1 MARINLLPWRAE
13 RRKQR
18 QQDFIKM
25 VGVSVITAIALAFL
39 IISYHNG
46 QIDGQKERNAY
57 LEQQITEVDAAITE
71 IEKLDEQKARLLARK
86 EVIEELQAN
95 RSQMVHLFDSL
106 VRTIPDGVVLT
117 AIKQDSQTLTLDGRA
132 QSNARVSTYLRNLE
146 GSGWMSNPDLSIIE
160 AAGDDKALPYQF
172 TLSVK
177 LANPNAPVDADGDGI
192 ADDPQPVEAVS
203 DPLAEP
209 NAAPVDGNAAPAPA
223 AEVPAAEAETQA
235 TPEATDTGAAS

>member
-25 VGVSVITAIALAFL
+25 VGVSVIAAIALAFL

-86 EVIEELQAN
+86 DVIEELQAN

-160 AAGDDKALPYQF
+160 AAG
-172 TLSVK
+172 
-177 LANPNAPVDADGDGI
+177 
-192 ADDPQPVEAVS
+192 
-203 DPLAEP
+203 
-209 NAAPVDGNAAPAPA
+209 AAPGPVAGDAA
-223 AEVPAAEAETQA
+223 VRNL
-235 TPEATDTGAAS
+235 